1 MKQRNDAIVE
11 PPEAVLRVLP
21 SMTLKILKLKIHK
34 TLKLNPRQNRLTF
47 WLYMSNGA
55 LTELDNEQDG
65 RDLDWLGID
74 NESLIIYHA
83 E

>member
-1 MKQRNDAIVE
+1 MKQRSDALAE

-21 SMTLKILKLKIHK
+21 SMSLKILKLKIHK
-34 TLKLNPRQNRLTF
+34 TLKVKSRQNKLTF
-47 WLYMSNGA
+47 WLHMGNGA
-55 LTELDNEQDG
+55 LTELNNDQDG

-74 NESLIIYHA
+74 NDSLIIYHV

>member
-1 MKQRNDAIVE
+1 MKQRSDAIVE

-21 SMTLKILKLKIHK
+21 SMSLKILKLKIHK
-34 TLKLNPRQNRLTF
+34 TLKLNPRQTTLTF
-47 WLYMSNGA
+47 WLYMGNGA

-74 NESLIIYHA
+74 NDSFIIYHV